1 MSYIIAHIGCWGGSA
16 QSSTDGQGDTSYPNL
31 NGLSNGGLSYPIG
44 GTQNSGGSGG
54 IITVI
59 SRVAND
65 SPIDHLSGTS
75 GGLGYGGFGLNYCD
89 TYTEHLY
96 EKDTELIGVMNNNII
111 SYIDHNRVDSKPYG
125 GGGGGG
131 GGFYG
136 GGGGAGTG
144 GAGGSSYCDPFLC
157 SNIEYSSSTIPADGH
172 ITITYAVEAANNPLS
187 VTLPPSHLPTSV
199 TVPPSTLPGG
209 VIMTNTESISV
220 SFSVRVAFFAVL
232 ILLLLFI
239 AYRVRQNNNSSMS
252 DPSQSVITSTMSHSK
267 PIYNPLNPH
276 NDYEQLSTS
285 N

>member
-1 MSYIIAHIGCWGGSA
+1 MRAKETSSIGGF
-16 QSSTDGQGDTSYPNL
+16 
-31 NGLSNGGLSYPIG
+31 SYPIG

-54 IITVI
+54 IITVLT
-59 SRVAND
+59 VTNGVT
-65 SPIDHLSGTS
+65 PEHLSGTS
-75 GGLGYGGFGLNYCD
+75 GGSGYGGFGLNYCD
-89 TYTEHLY
+89 KYTEHLY
-96 EKDTELIGVMNNNII
+96 EKDTELIGVMTNGIR
-111 SYIDHNRVDSKPYG
+111 YYDQYLRDTTVYPYG

-157 SNIEYSSSTIPADGH
+157 SNIEYSSSTIPSDGH
-172 ITITYAVEAANNPLS
+172 IAITYAVEAANNALP
-187 VTLPPSHLPTSV
+187 VTLPPTSV

-209 VIMTNTESISV
+209 VIMTNTESTSV

-239 AYRVRQNNNSSMS
+239 AYRACQNNNSSMS
-252 DPSQSVITSTMSHSK
+252 DTSQSVINSTISHNK

-276 NDYEQLSTS
+276 DDYEKISTS